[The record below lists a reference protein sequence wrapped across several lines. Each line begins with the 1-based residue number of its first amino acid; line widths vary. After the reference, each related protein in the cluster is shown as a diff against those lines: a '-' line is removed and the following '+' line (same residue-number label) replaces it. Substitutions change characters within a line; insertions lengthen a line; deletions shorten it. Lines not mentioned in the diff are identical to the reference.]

1 MLNEIGKL
9 GEYIYL
15 LQERES
21 LRCHDEIYKIGRT
34 KQEGMSRIKNYPKGS
49 KVWLMIIVNDSV
61 KAEND
66 LLDHFDKMFVQV
78 SDVGR
83 EYYKGNPVQMMEE
96 IIKYQHE
103 HFDINIETTGEVLPR
118 SPEIEFEEKA
128 PKDKQKK
135 KSKEE
140 NAPKDKQKKKSKEE
154 KAPKDKQKDK
164 QMKKSNKGK
173 EAKESTVVHNDGAN
187 VSANVE
193 DSTVTSNVS
202 TTMSANTLTS
212 TVVHNDGANVSANT
226 LTSTVVHNDGANVS
240 ANTLTSTS
248 ANMTDSTVVISPP
261 PSRRTN
267 KKPIKYMRY
276 IGLIARFARSEKLN
290 FGNSARVY
298 IRRTSERYV
307 FDVEYIEILS
317 PSNNVIYNVSK
328 NNIEC
333 YDKEDPNKILFT
345 SHHER
350 RFDRVADD
358 NIEHYIINIASFRIR
373 RFRFSNYYETS
384 IERNVDPAPPS
395 SLMIE
400 VNQ

>member
-34 KQEGMSRIKNYPKGS
+34 KQEGVSRIKNYPKGS

-128 PKDKQKK
+128 PKDKQK
-135 KSKEE
+135 
-140 NAPKDKQKKKSKEE
+140 NKQN
-154 KAPKDKQKDK
+154 DK
-164 QMKKSNKGK
+164 QMKKSNEGKAPKDKQTKKANEGK
-173 EAKESTVVHNDGAN
+173 EAKESTVAHNDGAN
-187 VSANVE
+187 VKDSTVAHNDGATVSANVK
-193 DSTVTSNVS
+193 D
-202 TTMSANTLTS
+202 S
-212 TVVHNDGANVSANT
+212 TVVHNVSTNESANT
-226 LTSTVVHNDGANVS
+226 S
-240 ANTLTSTS
+240 AI
-248 ANMTDSTVVISPP
+248 MTDSTVVISPP

-298 IRRTSERYV
+298 IRRTSERNV

-333 YDKEDPNKILFT
+333 CDKEDPDRILFT

-358 NIEHYIINIASFRIR
+358 NIDRYIIIVASFKIR
-373 RFRFSNYYETS
+373 RFRFTNFYETS
-384 IERNVDPAPPS
+384 IERNVNPAPPS
-395 SLMIE
+395 SLITE
-400 VNQ
+400 VND

>member
-34 KQEGMSRIKNYPKGS
+34 KQEGVSRIKNYPKGS

-66 LLDHFDKMFVQV
+66 LLDRFDKMFVQV

-128 PKDKQKK
+128 SKDKQK
-135 KSKEE
+135 
-140 NAPKDKQKKKSKEE
+140 DKQKGKQNDKQMKKSKEE
-154 KAPKDKQKDK
+154 KAPKDKQKGK
-164 QMKKSNKGK
+164 QTKKANEGK
-173 EAKESTVVHNDGAN
+173 EAKESTVAHNDGAT
-187 VSANVE
+187 VSANAK
-193 DSTVTSNVS
+193 DSTVTSNES
-202 TTMSANTLTS
+202 TTANTNTSANTSTS
-212 TVVHNDGANVSANT
+212 TVTPNVSTNVSTNTSANT
-226 LTSTVVHNDGANVS
+226 S
-240 ANTLTSTS
+240 TSTS
-248 ANMTDSTVVISPP
+248 AIMTDSTVVISPP

-298 IRRTSERYV
+298 IRRTPERYV
-307 FDVEYIEILS
+307 FDVECIEILS

-333 YDKEDPNKILFT
+333 YDKEDPDRILFT

-350 RFDRVADD
+350 RYDRVADD
-358 NIEHYIINIASFRIR
+358 NIDHYIINITSFRIR
-373 RFRFSNYYETS
+373 RFRFTNYYETS
-384 IERNVDPAPPS
+384 IERNVNPAPPS
-395 SLMIE
+395 SLMTE
-400 VNQ
+400 VNH

>member
-103 HFDINIETTGEVLPR
+103 RFDINIETTGEVLPR

-128 PKDKQKK
+128 L
-135 KSKEE
+135 
-140 NAPKDKQKKKSKEE
+140 
-154 KAPKDKQKDK
+154 KDKQKDK
-164 QMKKSNKGK
+164 RKDKSNKGK
-173 EAKESTVVHNDGAN
+173 EAKNKQEDKQKGKLTKKSNEDKEAKESTVAHNDDANVSVNAKDSTITSNESTNTSTSAVAHNDGAN
-187 VSANVE
+187 VNTNA
-193 DSTVTSNVS
+193 STN
-202 TTMSANTLTS
+202 
-212 TVVHNDGANVSANT
+212 
-226 LTSTVVHNDGANVS
+226 
-240 ANTLTSTS
+240 TSTS
-248 ANMTDSTVVISPP
+248 AVAPIVSTNTSTSTSTSTSATIKDSTVVIPPSPP
-261 PSRRTN
+261 RRTN

-276 IGLIARFARSEKLN
+276 MGLIARFARSEKLN

-333 YDKEDPNKILFT
+333 YDKEDPDRILFT

-358 NIEHYIINIASFRIR
+358 NIDRYIINIASFRIR
-373 RFRFSNYYETS
+373 RFRFTNYYETS

-395 SLMIE
+395 SLMTE

>member
-34 KQEGMSRIKNYPKGS
+34 KQEGVSRIKNYPKGS

-66 LLDHFDKMFVQV
+66 LLDHFDKMFIQV
-78 SDVGR
+78 SEVGR

-128 PKDKQKK
+128 PKDKHKGKQ
-135 KSKEE
+135 
-140 NAPKDKQKKKSKEE
+140 KDKQTKKPNEE
-154 KAPKDKQKDK
+154 KAPKDKQKSK
-164 QMKKSNKGK
+164 QMKKANEEK
-173 EAKESTVVHNDGAN
+173 ETKESTVAHND
-187 VSANVE
+187 SANASANAKDSTVTPNASTTVNANTSS
-193 DSTVTSNVS
+193 STVTSNAS
-202 TTMSANTLTS
+202 TNTSTS
-212 TVVHNDGANVSANT
+212 TVVPNVST
-226 LTSTVVHNDGANVS
+226 TVSTN
-240 ANTLTSTS
+240 TS
-248 ANMTDSTVVISPP
+248 AIMTDSTVVISPP

-298 IRRTSERYV
+298 IRRSSERYV

-333 YDKEDPNKILFT
+333 YDKEDPDRILFT

-358 NIEHYIINIASFRIR
+358 NIDRYIINIVSFKIR
-373 RFRFSNYYETS
+373 RFRFTNYYETS
-384 IERNVDPAPPS
+384 IEQNVNPAPPS
-395 SLMIE
+395 SLMTE

>member
-34 KQEGMSRIKNYPKGS
+34 KQEGVSRIKNYPKGS

-128 PKDKQKK
+128 PKDKQK
-135 KSKEE
+135 SK
-140 NAPKDKQKKKSKEE
+140 QT
-154 KAPKDKQKDK
+154 
-164 QMKKSNKGK
+164 KKSNEGK
-173 EAKESTVVHNDGAN
+173 ETKESTVAHNDDAN
-187 VSANVE
+187 ASTTVSANVK
-193 DSTVTSNVS
+193 DSTVAHNESATVKDSTVAHNESANSSASTVAHNVS
-202 TTMSANTLTS
+202 ATVSAT
-212 TVVHNDGANVSANT
+212 VSANT
-226 LTSTVVHNDGANVS
+226 S
-240 ANTLTSTS
+240 ANTSTSTS
-248 ANMTDSTVVISPP
+248 AIMTDSTVVISPL
-261 PSRRTN
+261 PSRQTN

-298 IRRTSERYV
+298 IRRTPERYV

-317 PSNNVIYNVSK
+317 PSNDVIYNVSK

-333 YDKEDPNKILFT
+333 SDEEDPDRILFT
-345 SHHER
+345 SHHDR

-358 NIEHYIINIASFRIR
+358 NIDRYIIKIASFKIK
-373 RFRFSNYYETS
+373 RFHFKNYYETS
-384 IERNVDPAPPS
+384 IERNVNPAPPS
-395 SLMIE
+395 SLMTE
-400 VNQ
+400 VNH